1 MVVGCHLDDTNL
13 MHRVPVFIFILFFLA
28 ALDFYGYQ
36 GIKYLT
42 RSLSSN
48 LQTTLRILYWS
59 LSVFVLVSVA
69 GLFLG
74 LIERANV
81 VWRSLIFGAFVL
93 NYFPKL
99 IFFLFVVV
107 DDLVRGVKW
116 VVSKIQSSPSLVEPQ
131 QGEQITRSDF
141 ILKAGAVAAAVP
153 FVATGFGIISGAHD
167 YRIKRKRIVLP
178 NLPKAF
184 DGIKVAQLSDI
195 HSGSFWN
202 KTAVKGGVEMLM
214 NEKPDVVFFT
224 GDLVNDKAE
233 EVRDYVPIFS
243 KVKADLGVFST
254 FGNHDYGDYVQWSS
268 AAAKAQNLKDLAQA
282 HQIMGWDLLRNEN
295 RTLTIGNESIGVI
308 GVENWGAKGNFSRYG
323 DLSKAYQG
331 IGEQPVKLL
340 LSHDPSHWDAQV
352 KNQTDI
358 DIMFAGHTHGM
369 QFGVEIGGF
378 QWSPVKYMYKQWA
391 GLYTEKNQHV
401 YVNRGYGYIAFPG
414 RIGIPP
420 EISILELV
428 RG

>member
-1 MVVGCHLDDTNL
+1 
-13 MHRVPVFIFILFFLA
+13 MHKLPLFVFILLFLI

-36 GIKYLT
+36 GVKYLT
-42 RSLSSN
+42 RNLSSISK
-48 LQTTLRILYWS
+48 QAIRFSYWS
-59 LSVFVLVSVA
+59 LSVFVLFATV
-69 GLFLG
+69 GLFAG
-74 LIERANV
+74 FIERINPYWKAF
-81 VWRSLIFGAFVL
+81 IFGAFVL

-99 IFFLFVVV
+99 IFFLFVLV
-107 DDLVRGVKW
+107 DDLVRGVRW
-116 VVSKIQSSPSLVEPQ
+116 VVSKLQTSPSLVVPT

-153 FVATGFGIISGAHD
+153 FVTTGFGIISGAHD
-167 YRIKRKRIVLP
+167 YRIRKKRIVMP

-184 DGIKVAQLSDI
+184 DGIKIAQLSDI
-195 HSGSFWN
+195 HTGSFWN

-214 NEKPDVVFFT
+214 HEKPDVVFFT

-233 EVRDYVPIFS
+233 EVREYVPIFS

-254 FGNHDYGDYVQWSS
+254 LGNHDYGDYVQWSN
-268 AAAKAQNLKDLAQA
+268 AAAKAQNLKDLAEA
-282 HQIMGWDLLRNEN
+282 HRLMGWDLLRNEN
-295 RTLTIGNESIGVI
+295 KKIQIGNESIGII

-323 DLSKAYQG
+323 NLSKAYQG
-331 IGEQPVKLL
+331 IEEQPVKLL

-358 DIMFAGHTHGM
+358 DLMFAGHTHGM

-378 QWSPVKYMYKQWA
+378 QWSPVKYMYKQWG
-391 GLYTEKNQHV
+391 GLYSEKNQHL

-420 EISILELV
+420 EITILELV
-428 RG
+428 SA